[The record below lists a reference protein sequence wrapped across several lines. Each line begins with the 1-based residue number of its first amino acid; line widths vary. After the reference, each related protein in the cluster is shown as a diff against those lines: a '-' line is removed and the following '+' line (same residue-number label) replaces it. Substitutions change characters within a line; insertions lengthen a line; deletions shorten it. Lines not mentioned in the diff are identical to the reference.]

1 LTLNAVKQ
9 FRIAIGL
16 ANTLVIAVENSMK
29 RTYFDTNILISAFQ
43 GKEQIADIALSMLLD
58 PDRELVIS
66 DILRLE
72 VLPKPTY
79 HKRQHEVEFMKWI
92 LANAMLCVTCK
103 PALVEKAIDFA
114 SHYNLHPLDALHIAA
129 AYEAEVDEFVTLE
142 KPTKP
147 ICQVQE
153 IKVISIYPQTPL
165 NE

>member
-1 LTLNAVKQ
+1 
-9 FRIAIGL
+9 
-16 ANTLVIAVENSMK
+16 
-29 RTYFDTNILISAFQ
+29 
-43 GKEQIADIALSMLLD
+43 
-58 PDRELVIS
+58 
-66 DILRLE
+66 
-72 VLPKPTY
+72 
-79 HKRQHEVEFMKWI
+79 MKWI

-114 SHYNLHPLDALHIAA
+114 SYYNLHPLDALHIAA